1 VKNSH
6 FLQEVK
12 YSIRREID
20 SIWKRKFR
28 SVLGNTSTRRDAC
41 LHPGRSHVET
51 SAWNGLSWT
60 AASEW
65 YLNCLHCETS
75 AVTAF
80 VRRNTIGAT
89 LHMWGY
95 DIFTR
100 DVTSAKQESMK
111 ILDCSEDGGSW
122 RLKNAGAY
130 VTGQPTSFARNRKS
144 LSIRIFLLRSLTLVM
159 TVTFAWIHAP
169 AKLSLM
175 HCSWYAMSVL
185 KLGGNSVIVFFRCNK
200 NLGKRGGGGGE
211 QKSRTERC
219 CVGYGQWMLLQ
230 T

>member
-1 VKNSH
+1 MNNPH

-20 SIWKRKFR
+20 SIWRRKFR
-28 SVLGNTSTRRDAC
+28 SVWGNTSRRRDAC
-41 LHPGRSHVET
+41 LHPGSSHVET

-65 YLNCLHCETS
+65 DQNCLLCETS
-75 AVTAF
+75 AVL
-80 VRRNTIGAT
+80 RNTIGGT

-95 DIFTR
+95 DIFTH

-122 RLKNAGAY
+122 RLKNALAC
-130 VTGQPTSFARNRKS
+130 VTGHPTSFVRNRKS
-144 LSIRIFLLRSLTLVM
+144 FLICVSLLRSLTLVM

-169 AKLSLM
+169 SKLSLM
-175 HCSWYAMSVL
+175 HCCWYALSVL
-185 KLGGNSVIVFFRCNK
+185 KLDGNSVIVFFRCNK
-200 NLGKRGGGGGE
+200 NLGEKRGGGRE
-211 QKSRTERC
+211 VANKRAAQND
-219 CVGYGQWMLLQ
+219 VA
-230 T
+230 